1 MLEKM
6 TFEEV
11 GCTASCDEL
20 QILGQLDYQTTP
32 WWIQEKSFHNSS
44 PGIFPLQNRL
54 QNTHQ
59 RAKLTPP
66 KLPPKEKRRGKRRFW
81 GIMMVDNPLGDR
93 FWGGMRGWKDSHEA
107 FLELLIPRVL
117 YKYKMLRSKSK
128 LLQYVFFP
136 RKNIYPLLCCFPHH
150 LRAICF
156 IYRFHFA
163 GANMGAIIPNHPT
176 SASMEI
182 PGLSKSWRAWE
193 VVFFCCW
200 WFLMGW
206 WLRASVYYLL
216 IYHKDQPNCREY
228 IPVTVP

>member
-11 GCTASCDEL
+11 GCTGSCDEL

-93 FWGGMRGWKDSHEA
+93 FWGGMRGWKDSQEA

-128 LLQYVFFP
+128 LLQYVFFNTFSSP
-136 RKNIYPLLCCFPHH
+136 GKIYIHYCAVFRIILGRFVLFTGSILRGPTWGPSSQTTRLPHRWKFP
-150 LRAICF
+150 AS
-156 IYRFHFA
+156 
-163 GANMGAIIPNHPT
+163 PNHGAPGRSFFLLLMVFDGLMAPCFGILPT
-176 SASMEI
+176 DL
-182 PGLSKSWRAWE
+182 P
-193 VVFFCCW
+193 
-200 WFLMGW
+200 
-206 WLRASVYYLL
+206 
-216 IYHKDQPNCREY
+216 
-228 IPVTVP
+228 